1 MSALSKFKQGIKE
14 AEGFNPLAS
23 FNAPNVP
30 KVKVLKKLSALGPIQ
45 GETKVLEVRPASPR
59 KLITGL
65 PRVEFPYIRTLIE
78 PNSPEIVFLNK
89 LSPTKKFETP
99 RRIDIAPVFV
109 VDNDRRVLIVGE
121 GINRREYELSSINS
135 SSSKTQKSI
144 SKSEAQEL
152 ANTYLKLKIPPQQKK
167 DVFIRAIREKINLSE
182 E

>member
-23 FNAPNVP
+23 FNAPSVP
-30 KVKVLKKLSALGPIQ
+30 KVKVLKKLSALGPVQ
-45 GETKVLEVRPASPR
+45 GEAKVLEVRPASPR
-59 KLITGL
+59 KLISGL

-78 PNSPEIVFLNK
+78 PNPPEIIFMNK
-89 LSPTKKFETP
+89 LSPTKKFDTP
-99 RRIDIAPVFV
+99 RRIDIAPIFMI
-109 VDNDRRVLIVGE
+109 DIDRQVLIVGE

-144 SKSEAQEL
+144 SKSEAQDL

-167 DVFIRAIREKINLSE
+167 DVFIRAIREKINLPE

>member
-23 FNAPNVP
+23 FNAPSVP

-45 GETKVLEVRPASPR
+45 PENKVLEIRPTSPR
-59 KLITGL
+59 KLISGL

-78 PNSPEIVFLNK
+78 PNPPEIVFMNK
-89 LSPTKKFETP
+89 LSPTKKFDTP
-99 RRIDIAPVFV
+99 RRIEIAPIFV
-109 VDNDRRVLIVGE
+109 VDNDRQVLIVGE
-121 GINRREYELSSINS
+121 GISRREYELSSINS

-167 DVFIRAIREKINLSE
+167 DVFIRAIREKINLPE